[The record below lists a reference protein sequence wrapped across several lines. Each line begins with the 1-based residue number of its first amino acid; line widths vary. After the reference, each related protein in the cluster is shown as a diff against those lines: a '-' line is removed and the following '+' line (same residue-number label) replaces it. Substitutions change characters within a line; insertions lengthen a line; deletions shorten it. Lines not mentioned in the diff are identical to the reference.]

1 MGLLAGRLKALAL
14 AVIIGVFA
22 LLGTALASTAP
33 QPANADAEFVPI
45 VFVHGFVG
53 SGAQYQSQAM
63 RFASNGYPADHISAF
78 DYNSLDSS
86 PEVMRPLLDA
96 YIDSVRTK
104 FDADCVHIAAH
115 SLGTTVMLDYLNSAP
130 ERAARVCKY
139 VNLDGRTADA
149 LPGGVPTLAIWG
161 MGDPTRQIV
170 GATNVYL
177 PNQTHTEAVTS
188 PESFAAQYEFLTG
201 HSPTTLDILPEA
213 NVELAGRA
221 VNFPLNSGWDGATL
235 EIWEV
240 DGTTG
245 ARIGGS
251 PQATY
256 VLGADG
262 AFGPF
267 AADGSKY
274 YEMVLRRE
282 YAMDHHFYFQ
292 RFIRSNYLIRLLSLP
307 PDSPISAQEEPGP
320 NHATIAILR
329 YKEWWGDDPGGEND
343 ILEINGT
350 NVINAATCPISHRP
364 IVIHAF
370 DNNSD
375 GVTDLSA
382 PDEFFFALPFQT
394 GVDIVMPATTPPNG
408 TICLAN
414 APRGDEG
421 HMQVV
426 NVPNWESSH
435 DRISVEFTDYV
446 REGDPPCAPPPTPTA
461 TPTPKPTATPGPTPT
476 PHATPSGVGG
486 TVRLP
491 PAGLVADFA
500 TSSQGSGPTAGT
512 WAALAVGL
520 SAAFAVI
527 GIGALHFGRR

>member
-1 MGLLAGRLKALAL
+1 MGLLAGRLKALVL
-14 AVIIGVFA
+14 AAIIGGFA
-22 LLGTALASTAP
+22 LMGAALTSTSPA
-33 QPANADAEFVPI
+33 PANADAEFVPI
-45 VFVHGFVG
+45 IFVHGFVG

-63 RFASNGYPADHISAF
+63 RFASNGYPADHIRAF
-78 DYNSLDSS
+78 DYNSLESA

-96 YIDSVRTK
+96 YIDGVRTELG
-104 FDADCVHIAAH
+104 ADCVYIAAH
-115 SLGTTVMLDYLNSAP
+115 SLGTTVMLDYLNSSP

-139 VNLDGRTADA
+139 VNLDGRSADA

-161 MGDPTRQIV
+161 MGDPTREIV

-177 PNQTHTEAVTS
+177 PNQTHTQAVTS
-188 PESFAAQYEFLTG
+188 PESFAAQYEFLVG
-201 HSPTTLDILPEA
+201 HPPATLDVEPEA

-221 VNFPLNSGWDGATL
+221 VNFPYNSGWEGATL

-245 ARIGGS
+245 ARIGSS

-274 YEMVLRRE
+274 YEMVLIRE
-282 YAMDHHFYFQ
+282 GASRHHFYFQ
-292 RFIRSNYLIRLLSLP
+292 RFIRSNYLLRLLSLA

-350 NVINAATCPISHRP
+350 NVINAATSPISHRP

-375 GVTDLSA
+375 GVTELAA
-382 PDEFFFALPFQT
+382 PDDFFISLPFQT
-394 GVDIVMPATTPPNG
+394 GVDIFMRATTPPDG

-414 APRGDEG
+414 APRGDVSK
-421 HMQVV
+421 MQVV
-426 NVPNWESSH
+426 NVPNWESAH
-435 DRISVEFTDYV
+435 DRMSVEFTDYV
-446 REGDPPCAPPPTPTA
+446 REGDPPCAPPPSPTA
-461 TPTPKPTATPGPTPT
+461 TPTPKPTATPQ
-476 PHATPSGVGG
+476 ATPSGVGG

-491 PAGLVADFA
+491 PAGLAVGPA
-500 TSSQGSGPTAGT
+500 TRSEGPGPTAGT
-512 WAALAVGL
+512 CAALAMGL
-520 SAAFAVI
+520 SAAFVVLGA
-527 GIGALHFGRR
+527 GALGLRRRRQ